1 MSARTP
7 VPAAAD
13 QATRWFVVDATGQV
27 LGRLATRIARVLR
40 GKDLPQFA
48 PHVPTDTHVIVLNA
62 GAVKVTGDKL
72 ASKRYYRHG
81 GRPGSLRS
89 RTLEEQMERD
99 PRMPL
104 ERAVLGMLP
113 DNRLKRVWRNHL
125 HVYAGGEHEH
135 AAQKPAELPDG

>member
-1 MSARTP
+1 MTAKTP
-7 VPAAAD
+7 APAAAD
-13 QATRWFVVDATGQV
+13 QATRWFVTDASGQV

-62 GAVKVTGDKL
+62 GAVKVTGGKL
-72 ASKRYYRHG
+72 DQKRYHRHG
-81 GRPGSLRS
+81 GRPGSLKS
-89 RTLEEQMERD
+89 RTLGEQLERD
-99 PRMPL
+99 ARVPL

-125 HVYAGGEHEH
+125 HVYAGGEHDH
-135 AAQKPAELPDG
+135 AAQKPRELPDG